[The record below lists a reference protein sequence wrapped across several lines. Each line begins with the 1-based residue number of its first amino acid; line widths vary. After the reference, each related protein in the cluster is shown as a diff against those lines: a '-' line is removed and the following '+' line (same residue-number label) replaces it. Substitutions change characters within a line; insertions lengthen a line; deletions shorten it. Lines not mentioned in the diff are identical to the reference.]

1 MWTDS
6 SDQSE
11 LQSELQDS
19 PGYIFFLK
27 KKSMVLENQVHWIE
41 DVIFVQ
47 L

>member
-27 KKSMVLENQVHWIE
+27 KSMVLENQVHWIE